1 MIVPT
6 MKNVTIQKELKEKN
20 VCPFVLNQ
28 DVLWEQYVLQTTTW
42 RNALVDHLWKEM
54 VMFLAQSV
62 RRIFLNYTTVFLS
75 RTPQKNRGVESIF
88 IFI

>member
-42 RNALVDHLWKEM
+42 RNALVDHL
-54 VMFLAQSV
+54 
-62 RRIFLNYTTVFLS
+62 
-75 RTPQKNRGVESIF
+75 
-88 IFI
+88 